1 MTEQLLL
8 GLDVGTTGV
17 KGLIIN
23 VKGEVLAMASS
34 DYPLSTPMP
43 NWAEQDPEDWWNATV
58 RVVRKLT
65 RSSGVTA
72 KDIAGVGISGQM
84 HSLVLLDRN
93 LAVLR
98 PAILWCDTRTDRECR
113 WINEKI
119 GLERLRETVANR
131 ALEGFTLPK
140 ILWVRSN
147 EPAIYDR
154 IHKVLLPKDYIR
166 FRMTGV
172 ISTDVS
178 DASGTLLL
186 DVRKRVW
193 SEPMLSAAGIPA
205 EWLPQVIESTDI
217 GGRISA
223 AAASASGLI
232 AGTPVVGGGGDNA
245 CAAVG
250 TGVVKKGRLLAS
262 IGTSGVVLAHIDS
275 MKGDPGMRVHTF
287 CHSVPRC
294 WYLIGV
300 VLMAGGAFR
309 WYKETFGQSEVLAAR
324 GNGLDAYDVLTEEA
338 ARIPAGSEGLFFQPY
353 LAGERTPHQSAAA
366 RAGFIGATLRH
377 TKNHF
382 TRAVLEGITYGMN
395 DSLEIIRSLGQT
407 VGQIRLSG
415 GGAKSPFWRQLQADT
430 YGSEVAVVNSSEGP
444 AYGAALLAGA
454 GTNVYKNIIEAV
466 EQTIRVVETREPDM
480 KAADRYKE
488 FYGIY
493 RELYPSL
500 TDIYSKIQRQFVPS
514 PDFGSEQ
521 KPVLDHPNSMEK
533 RS

>member
-1 MTEQLLL
+1 MPPTIEQLLL

-23 VKGEVLAMASS
+23 AGGDVLDTASS

-43 NWAEQDPEDWWNATV
+43 NWAEQDPEDWWNATL
-58 RVVRKLT
+58 RVVGKLT
-65 RSSGVTA
+65 ASSGAAA
-72 KDIAGVGISGQM
+72 KKIAGIGISGQM

-113 WINEKI
+113 WINETV
-119 GLERLRETVANR
+119 GLGRLRATVANL

-140 ILWVRSN
+140 ILWVRSH
-147 EPAIYDR
+147 EPAIYER
-154 IHKVLLPKDYIR
+154 IHKILLPKDYIR
-166 FRMTGV
+166 FRLTGE
-172 ISTDVS
+172 IATDVS

-186 DVRKRVW
+186 DVSKRVW
-193 SEPMLSAAGIPA
+193 SEEMLGAADIPA
-205 EWLPQVIESTDI
+205 EWLPPLLESTEI
-217 GGRISA
+217 GGRMNA
-223 AAASASGLI
+223 AAAGESGLA

-250 TGVVKKGRLLAS
+250 AGVIKKGRLLAS
-262 IGTSGVVLAHIDS
+262 IGTSGVVLAHLDA
-275 MKGDPGMRVHTF
+275 MTGDPKMRVHTF
-287 CHSVPRC
+287 CHSVPRS

-309 WYKETFGQSEVLAAR
+309 WYGETFGQPESLTAR
-324 GNGLDAYDVLTEEA
+324 GNGRDIYDMLTEEA
-338 ARIPAGSEGLFFQPY
+338 SSIPAGSEGLFFQPY

-382 TRAVLEGITYGMN
+382 TRAVLEGITYAMN
-395 DSLEIIRSLGQT
+395 DSLEIIRSLGQSI
-407 VGQIRLSG
+407 GQIRLSG
-415 GGAKSPFWRQLQADT
+415 GGARSSFWRQLQADV
-430 YGSEVAVVNSSEGP
+430 YGTEVAVVTSSEGP

-454 GTNVYKNIIEAV
+454 GTKVYENIIEAV
-466 EQTIRVVETREPDM
+466 DQTVRVVETREPDTE
-480 KAADRYKE
+480 AAARYRE
-488 FYGIY
+488 FYGLY

-500 TDIYSKIQRQFVPS
+500 TDIYSKIQRQFVHTT
-514 PDFGSEQ
+514 ENQ
-521 KPVLDHPNSMEK
+521 T
-533 RS
+533 